1 MNGSSAVFGVQR
13 SFFRHVK
20 RSLLAISVLT
30 VVVGLWS
37 SEPIEAAQSGSH
49 AATASAKSMVLTKP
63 TLDINNDVDVIG
75 DTRSIFETRRSLITG
90 LRVNQAIARLAES
103 FVGYPYLAMSLDA
116 DGAEQLRLDLTQFDC
131 MLFVEQLLALAWS
144 ESFNQF
150 ASHTQSLRYRDGVVS
165 YCNRWHYFHDWVESA
180 VRQGMLEP
188 DVALE
193 GGISRALPLNFM
205 SSNRALYPKLQ
216 SSALFDCIRH
226 REDSR
231 RVQQRFIPL
240 DAIESVVPSLQSG
253 DLFAIATRV
262 QGLDVSHTGVLV
274 KSGSRVDAIH
284 AAPGRGVMR
293 SSGLA
298 RYLRSVP
305 DAIGVVIVRPT
316 ASATGIQHPD
326 NL

>member
-1 MNGSSAVFGVQR
+1 MDPAQTRPNPATPSAEGRV
-13 SFFRHVK
+13 SN
-20 RSLLAISVLT
+20 T
-30 VVVGLWS
+30 
-37 SEPIEAAQSGSH
+37 
-49 AATASAKSMVLTKP
+49 P
-63 TLDINNDVDVIG
+63 TLEINSGIDVIG

-90 LRVNQAIARLAES
+90 LRVNQAIAHLAES
-103 FVGYPYLAMSLDA
+103 FVGHPYLAMSLDG

-144 ESFNQF
+144 QSFDQF
-150 ASHTQSLRYRDGVVS
+150 AAHTQRLRYRDGEVS

-193 GGISRALPLNFM
+193 GEISRSLPLNFM

-216 SSALFDCIRH
+216 SNALFDCISTL
-226 REDSR
+226 EASR

-240 DAIESVVPSLQSG
+240 EAIESVVPSLQSG

-274 KSGSRVDAIH
+274 RSGSQVDAIH

-293 SSGLA
+293 SPGLA
-298 RYLRSVP
+298 GYLRSVP
-305 DAIGVVIVRPT
+305 DAIGVVIVRPAALT
-316 ASATGIQHPD
+316 TGIQHPAD
-326 NL
+326 D

>member
-1 MNGSSAVFGVQR
+1 
-13 SFFRHVK
+13 
-20 RSLLAISVLT
+20 
-30 VVVGLWS
+30 
-37 SEPIEAAQSGSH
+37 
-49 AATASAKSMVLTKP
+49 MVLTKP

-205 SSNRALYPKLQ
+205 SSNRSLYP
-216 SSALFDCIRH
+216 
-226 REDSR
+226 E
-231 RVQQRFIPL
+231 V
-240 DAIESVVPSLQSG
+240 
-253 DLFAIATRV
+253 AIACPVRLH
-262 QGLDVSHTGVLV
+262 QC
-274 KSGSRVDAIH
+274 SG
-284 AAPGRGVMR
+284 
-293 SSGLA
+293 GLA
-298 RYLRSVP
+298 SC
-305 DAIGVVIVRPT
+305 
-316 ASATGIQHPD
+316 SAAVHSS
-326 NL
+326 